1 MRIAVLGDVGQPV
14 YHVGDEAMT
23 HAAVQELERR
33 GLTNVVLLSRDPANS
48 QQRFRCAS
56 VRTLAFPWPP
66 LERESYFDAVAADDA
81 PEEARRLA
89 DTLRTCD
96 ALLIAGG
103 GNLNSMYGWLLYERA
118 AVAATA
124 RKLGLPVVISGQTL
138 GPTLVRRDRDV
149 AAELVSNAV
158 VLGAREATTLDLG
171 RKLSKNNNN
180 VVPCLDDASFYA
192 STSRNSQEQPA
203 GAYIAATFASGT
215 GSMPPETFVK
225 HVAASLDHAA
235 QITGLPVVFLPHMAT
250 VGASDGDEAMHL
262 RIAQEMEA
270 KNVELR
276 PIADA
281 ASTAAL
287 TAGASMVITS
297 RYHPAV
303 FATDALLPCVAL
315 VVEDYGEA
323 RLRGTLANWGLG
335 GFALSLPA
343 VVGPAFRGAIT
354 EAWNRRAEIRDH
366 LEAAHPT
373 LREHY
378 DHWWDAVVRGLDGS
392 ALEAPPLPTI
402 RELAPQGPWFTE
414 SETSVFLAQSA
425 ELAYLRA
432 ERDHLESQLEGQRRQ
447 ADDAR
452 TELDGWLN
460 SRSFKAIRTVVSA
473 KARVL
478 HRKEH
483 Q

>member
-1 MRIAVLGDVGQPV
+1 MRIAVLGDVGQPI

-23 HAAVQELERR
+23 HAAVHELEQR
-33 GLTNVVLLSRDPANS
+33 GLSDVVVLSRNPADS
-48 QQRFRCAS
+48 QQRFGCAS
-56 VRTLAFPWPP
+56 APSLPFPWSP
-66 LERESYFDAVAADDA
+66 LERESYFDAVVTDDDGQ
-81 PEEARRLA
+81 EDARRLA
-89 DTLRTCD
+89 GTLRTCD

-103 GNLNSMYGWLLYERA
+103 GNLNSMYGWLLFERA

-149 AAELVSNAV
+149 AAELVHNAV
-158 VLGAREATTLDLG
+158 VFGAREASTLALG
-171 RKLSKNNNN
+171 RELTDNNN

-192 STSRNSQEQPA
+192 TASQNVQGQLA

-215 GSMPPETFVK
+215 GSMPPEMFIK
-225 HVAASLDHAA
+225 HVAASLDHASR
-235 QITGLPVVFLPHMAT
+235 ITGLPIVFLPHMAIE
-250 VGASDGDEAMHL
+250 GAGDGDEAMHA
-262 RIAQEMEA
+262 RIAQEMKSE
-270 KNVELR
+270 NVELR
-276 PIADA
+276 PITDA

-315 VVEDYGEA
+315 AVEDYSEI

-335 GFALSLPA
+335 GFALSLPDL
-343 VVGPAFRGAIT
+343 VGSAFKEAIT
-354 EAWNRRAEIRDH
+354 EAWNRRTEIRDH
-366 LEAAHPT
+366 LKAAHPA
-373 LREHY
+373 LREHH
-378 DHWWDAVVRGLDGS
+378 DRWWDAVVRGLNGN
-392 ALEAPPLPTI
+392 APEPPQLPTI
-402 RELAPQGPWFTE
+402 PELAPQGAWFSDVGTCI
-414 SETSVFLAQSA
+414 FLAQSA
-425 ELAYLRA
+425 ELAHLRA
-432 ERDHLESQLEGQRRQ
+432 EREHLESQLEGQRRR

-452 TELDGWLN
+452 AELEGWFN
-460 SRSFKAIRTVVSA
+460 SRSFKAIRTVASA